1 MRALLLSLAVL
12 GLSATAA
19 AAEFTIS
26 FQWGNTPACNNG
38 RAKTTGNPAF
48 VVRGLPA
55 GTETVEFRMKDQN
68 VPQYNHGGGKVRMS
82 GNGTVPAGIFKY
94 KGPCPP
100 GQVHTYQWTATARKG
115 STVLGKATAAR
126 KFPE

>member
-1 MRALLLSLAVL
+1 MRAVFLSLALL
-12 GLSATAA
+12 GLSATTA

-26 FQWGNTPACNNG
+26 FQWGNTPACNTG
-38 RAKTTGNPAF
+38 RAKKVASPAF

-55 GTETVEFRMKDQN
+55 GTETIQFRMKDLDAPN
-68 VPQYNHGGGKVRMS
+68 YNHGGGKVKI
-82 GNGTVPAGIFKY
+82 GQNGTVPAGAFKY

-100 GQVHTYQWTATARKG
+100 NQVHTYRWTATAKKG
-115 STVLGKATAAR
+115 GKTLGRATAVR